1 MKRTKFAIS
10 FLVISC
16 FATAKE
22 ITINQ
27 AYLHHAP
34 EWLKEHRLQ
43 AVVDKVQSFL
53 EWDLRRIHVYYYSDR
68 MEFNRKLSL
77 NFKAAAFFRR
87 ADSTL
92 HLGPEVEDKNFDR
105 IFTHE
110 LVHAIFHQKYKGSI
124 PPWLEEGF
132 ANYIGKTEGVDYTW
146 LKAQAPTDIT
156 RLIHPNIDQTGAKF
170 HYQASTALIEMIAKK
185 CPLSDLLKLSVGA
198 KLTTYLSTYCE
209 IKDVNTAFQQWLKTR
224 P

>member
-1 MKRTKFAIS
+1 MKKTKLGVFLLAVSVFAS
-10 FLVISC
+10 
-16 FATAKE
+16 AKE

-27 AYLHHAP
+27 VYFHNAP

-43 AVVDKVQSFL
+43 AVVDKVQAFL
-53 EWDLRRIHVYYYSDR
+53 EWDIRRIHVYYYTDR
-68 MEFNRKLSL
+68 MEFNRKLTL

-110 LVHAIFHQKYKGSI
+110 LVHAIFYQKYKGSI
-124 PPWLEEGF
+124 PPWLEEGL
-132 ANYIGKTEGVDYTW
+132 ANYIGKTEAVDYAW
-146 LKAQAPTDIT
+146 LKAQAPTDVT
-156 RLIHPNIDQTGAKF
+156 KLTHPNSDQTGAKY

-185 CPLSDLLKLSVGA
+185 CSLHDLLKLSVGA

-209 IKDVNTAFQQWLKTR
+209 IKDVNSAFTQWLKTR